1 MRDPLT
7 PMRILVVEDDP
18 FVAAAIADLLEDAR
32 FEVDGPYP
40 SLSDGVAAVADHMPD
55 AAVLDIKLDD
65 GHDVGLLAGDLEL
78 YGIPFIFC
86 SGLRPRGR
94 FETRFGH
101 HPFVSKERAARD
113 LVSALR
119 DAIH

>member
-18 FVAAAIADLLEDAR
+18 FVAATITDLLEDAR

-40 SLSDGVAAVADHMPD
+40 SLSDGVAAVAEHLPD
-55 AAVLDIKLDD
+55 GAVLDIRLDD
-65 GHDVGLLAGDLEL
+65 DHDVGLLAGDLEL
-78 YGIPFIFC
+78 YGIPFILC
-86 SGLRPRGR
+86 SGLKPRGS

-101 HPFVSKERAARD
+101 HPFVSKERATRD

-119 DAIH
+119 DAMH